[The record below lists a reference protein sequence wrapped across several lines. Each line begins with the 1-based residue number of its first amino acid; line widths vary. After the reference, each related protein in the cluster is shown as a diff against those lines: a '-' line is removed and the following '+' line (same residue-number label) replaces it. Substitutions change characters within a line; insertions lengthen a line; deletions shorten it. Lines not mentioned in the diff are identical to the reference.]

1 MSKIVARGAADLR
14 HGRVKGRGAEEDT
27 CDLSRGERKEKREKE
42 RRDRK
47 SRRKIRINE
56 TKKMVQI
63 PGRNEVE
70 QREGEK
76 GRRMTEA
83 SKSVLFMKLRSVPF
97 QFRPR
102 CPELRASLLWALPSL
117 RHPPQSTLNALLYIA
132 LDALL
137 PGCSLFDRHVVFNG
151 RCRSAVL
158 E

>member
-1 MSKIVARGAADLR
+1 MD
-14 HGRVKGRGAEEDT
+14 
-27 CDLSRGERKEKREKE
+27 
-42 RRDRK
+42 
-47 SRRKIRINE
+47 
-56 TKKMVQI
+56 QI

-117 RHPPQSTLNALLYIA
+117 RHPPQSTPYAERLAIYS
-132 LDALL
+132 
-137 PGCSLFDRHVVFNG
+137 PRCSAPRLFIV
-151 RCRSAVL
+151 
-158 E
+158 